1 MSSQQ
6 AEKRL
11 PRPDLRLN
19 PSKWS
24 AAQTG
29 GTATR
34 VAIVGTVVAIAGA
47 LGLVFIYPYLNIDR
61 YRKSENKKFPR
72 TNRVFDF

>member
-1 MSSQQ
+1 MNPQQ
-6 AEKRL
+6 PEKRL

-19 PSKWS
+19 PAKWS

-34 VAIVGTVVAIAGA
+34 VAIVSTVVAIAGA
-47 LGLVFIYPYLNIDR
+47 LGLVFVYPYLNIDR
-61 YRKSENKKFPR
+61 YRKPEEKQFSR
-72 TNRVFDF
+72 